1 MAAVAEVSKL
11 ELEIKELAKKR
22 GEVEF
27 RLRHLEH
34 KEKVQEGAVLGKRGR
49 PESGDQ
55 QNKRAREGEEQ
66 KEEGGRSRVDA
77 ERRSSFNNRDRDRE
91 RDYSGNR
98 GSRLSSVVSGGRR
111 EDSSR
116 RDSFDSRSREEIRRP
131 KLNSALGAHNPIPSF
146 GEKPKP
152 ALDSSSEEMKSR
164 NRKLFGVMV
173 GTLQQFKS
181 QIQRKT
187 EADQR
192 REQMQQKVEQRVKT
206 EEATLKEDQR
216 RQLAEQK
223 AKELAAREEIKL
235 LQEQKEL
242 ELLNLKWGNHR
253 SQLSVYLKTEAKP
266 CIYFKP
272 KSDPSVKR
280 IKNESKD
287 GSSETN
293 NVQDQKPE

>member
-1 MAAVAEVSKL
+1 MAAVAEVIKL

-55 QNKRAREGEEQ
+55 QNKRPREGEEQ

-98 GSRLSSVVSGGRR
+98 GSSSRISSVVSGGRR

-116 RDSFDSRSREEIRRP
+116 RDSFDSRSREETRRP

-152 ALDSSSEEMKSR
+152 ALDTSSEEMKSR

-192 REQMQQKVEQRVKT
+192 REQMQQKVEQRVKN
-206 EEATLKEDQR
+206 EEATVKEEQR
-216 RQLAEQK
+216 RLLAEQK

-235 LQEQKEL
+235 VQEQKEL

-253 SQLSVYLKTEAKP
+253 SQLSVYLRTETKP

-272 KSDPSVKR
+272 KGDLPKKER
-280 IKNESKD
+280 EESK
-287 GSSETN
+287 GSSETT